1 MSIFGVLFV
10 QFLMTITS
18 LKIISN
24 IKKINPLEMII
35 ILVISF
41 ITTILY
47 GEYGT
52 YASVLLVLFTYCIS
66 YYYQQEIMNSLLYGS
81 YALIIVLISDHI
93 SSYVDAIVFG
103 YLPSLTDVKIIF
115 HLLVCIVL
123 GIFISLIIR
132 KLLQKLNINN
142 QHLKLFISF
151 IGISTVFIYYT
162 LIFAVAAMGKTFEL
176 IKLNLF
182 FFFMYLFLSIFT
194 IMIYVTHLK
203 KQFETKRKEEEYDN
217 LKKYTSEIEIQYQD
231 MRKFRHDYQNILIS
245 IEMFILEKDLQ
256 GLKNYY
262 EEVLRPTSKYLD
274 ENNFKLENLSKI
286 KVKELKSIFAS
297 KLMRA
302 QELGI
307 NAKFE
312 ANAEIVKIPIDSFA
326 LITSVGILLDNAIEE
341 LQDIK
346 DGELLTGVITDGES
360 ISIIIQNT
368 CRDDVPKLYLLKQA
382 GFSTKGENRGLG
394 LNNLYELLSP
404 LENVITETTIR
415 DNLFVQK
422 IHIQLEG

>member
-1 MSIFGVLFV
+1 MSIFGALFI
-10 QFLMTITS
+10 QFLLTIS
-18 LKIISN
+18 ALKIISN
-24 IKKINPLEMII
+24 IKKINSVEITI
-35 ILVISF
+35 ILVVSF
-41 ITTILY
+41 IATILY
-47 GEYGT
+47 GQYGT
-52 YASVLLVLFTYCIS
+52 YASVVLILFTYCTS

-81 YALIIVLISDHI
+81 YALIIVLISDHL
-93 SSYVDAIVFG
+93 SSYIDAIIFG
-103 YLPSLTDVKIIF
+103 YLPSLTDGKIIF
-115 HLLVCIVL
+115 HLLVYVAL
-123 GIFISLIIR
+123 GIFISIMIH
-132 KLLQKLNINN
+132 KLLQKLDITN
-142 QHLKLFISF
+142 QHLKLFITF

-217 LKKYTSEIEIQYQD
+217 LKKYTGEIEMQYQD
-231 MRKFRHDYQNILIS
+231 MRKFRHDYQNILVS
-245 IEMFILEKDLQ
+245 IEMFILEKDIQ
-256 GLKNYY
+256 GLKRYY
-262 EEVLRPTSKYLD
+262 EEILRPTSKYLD
-274 ENNFKLENLSKI
+274 ENNFKLENLSKVKI
-286 KVKELKSIFAS
+286 KELKSIFAS

-312 ANAEIVKIPIDSFA
+312 ANAEVVKIPIDSFA
-326 LITSVGILLDNAIEE
+326 LIISVGILLDNAIEE
-341 LQDIK
+341 LEHIEN
-346 DGELLTGVITDGES
+346 GELLTGILTDGES

-368 CRDDVPKLYLLKQA
+368 CRDGVPKLYLLKQA

-394 LNNLYELLSP
+394 LNNLHELLSP

-422 IHIQLEG
+422 IHIQLED